1 MTNPQ
6 IKFKYQMFKYLP
18 TGRQVELLF
27 EFCHLNFMKILAIDT
42 SCDETAAAIIEGR
55 RVLSNVIY
63 SQILIHKKWG
73 GVVPSLAKR
82 AHEERID
89 FVVEETL
96 RKFFGPVS
104 VSFPSVLART
114 HHSTARRLDPFHL
127 DTQKFIK
134 NIDAIA
140 VTQGPGLAVALEVG
154 IKKAKELAKKYNKKL
169 ISVNHLEG
177 HLYSPFVQNS
187 RGNPKIDFK
196 FPYLGLIISGG
207 HTEFVIFKNH
217 LEYEVIGSTL
227 DDAAGEAL
235 DKTAKLLGLGYPG
248 GPVIERLAKEAGNKD
263 FHNFPRPMLKSN
275 DLNFSF
281 SGLKTS
287 FYYFLRPCVI
297 PSDGAKATE
306 SRNLDIRQLA
316 SSFQEA
322 VFDTLIKKTERAI
335 KQTEIKRLIV
345 GGGVI
350 ANLYLRKLFRDLV
363 KRHNGSVLFP
373 SYKYLTG
380 DNAAMIGVV
389 AGFKAEKGLFVKNI
403 DGLDRIPRFN
413 IS

>member
-1 MTNPQ
+1 MT
-6 IKFKYQMFKYLP
+6 
-18 TGRQVELLF
+18 
-27 EFCHLNFMKILAIDT
+27 ILAIDT
-42 SCDETAAAIIEGR
+42 SCDETSAAITDDR

-63 SQILIHKKWG
+63 SQVLLHKKWG
-73 GVVPSLAKR
+73 GVVPSIAKR

-89 FVVEETL
+89 FVVEAALSNFSRSTKILSQLNSSLNEKGL
-96 RKFFGPVS
+96 VKHLVS
-104 VSFPSVLART
+104 KNFVD
-114 HHSTARRLDPFHL
+114 RLFEKI
-127 DTQKFIK
+127 DT
-134 NIDAIA
+134 IA

-154 IKKAKELAKKYNKKL
+154 IKKAKELAIKFNKKL

-177 HLYSPFVQNS
+177 HIYSAFVENS
-187 RGNPKIDFK
+187 QGNPKIDFK
-196 FPYLGLIISGG
+196 FPYLVLIISGG

-235 DKTAKLLGLGYPG
+235 DKAAKLLGLGYPG
-248 GPVIERLAKEAGNKD
+248 GPVLERLAKEVENKD

-287 FYYFLRPCVI
+287 FYYFLKKNPNQI
-297 PSDGAKATE
+297 SEIK
-306 SRNLDIRQLA
+306 LLA

-322 VFDTLIKKTERAI
+322 VFDTIIKKTEKAI
-335 KQTEIKRLIV
+335 EQTGINRLIV

-350 ANLYLRKLFRDLV
+350 ANLHLRQLFRKLV
-363 KRHNGSVLFP
+363 EKYHGEVLFP

-389 AGFKAEKGLFVKNI
+389 AGFKAEKDLFVKNI
-403 DGLDRIPRFN
+403 DELDRIPRW
-413 IS
+413 SL